1 MDIHNERR
9 LTGVKD
15 GILWRKMMSF
25 AVPYW
30 RSLSI
35 SLLFA
40 LLIAAAAVTQP
51 LLVKAAI
58 DDRINGILKPMAY
71 TADDAALA
79 RLSSDSRTFGKP
91 VELGERTY
99 YRVDPE
105 EETAWPEGVYLAS
118 IVQREGTYYLQE
130 GWNESASAQGGASVE
145 AGRAL
150 SKEEVAAFRKQD
162 YAGLAVIAALFVL
175 NVAVAGVFTYW
186 QSVILSNT
194 GQQIIFDMRNR
205 MFSHLSKLHT
215 SYFDRNPVGRLVTRV
230 AHDVEAVNQLY
241 SQVIVNLAKEV
252 LLLVGIASIMLVLN
266 VKLALVSFAVI
277 PLLIGVTF
285 YFKGI
290 IREAQRVTRVM
301 LSRLNS
307 FLAESLSGMTI
318 IQMFTREKQ
327 QQDEFVKLNEEYYRA
342 GMRGSINNSIFNPM
356 IGFIGNLALALVVW
370 YGGQSV
376 LAAGITFGVV
386 YAFTTYVRQF
396 FQPLTALADRYTQI
410 QTALASAER
419 IFELME
425 EQPAIVDRKDARDIT
440 RPLKGAIRFD
450 KAWFSYNPEE
460 WVLKDISF
468 DIKPGETVA
477 FVGATG
483 AGKSSIIGLINR
495 FYDIQKGSLT
505 LDGVEVRDYKL
516 DQLRRSIGVIQ
527 QDPFVFTGNIY
538 DNIRM
543 NRSDLTNEDIRK
555 AARELAMDDFIER
568 LPLGYETPVGEQ
580 GVKLSSGQQQLLA
593 FLRVYVSDPDV
604 LILDEATSHIDTET
618 EETLQ
623 RGLMRL
629 SNGRTTLIVAHRLS
643 TIRHADNIIVL
654 DKGRVQEM
662 GNHDELMRRGGLYRK
677 LYELQNNEGAKAQVQ
692 EQEEELRIAPQEA
705 KEPQVDLQKV
715 KEPHFVM

>member
-1 MDIHNERR
+1 MDIHNERK
-9 LTGVKD
+9 LAGVKD
-15 GILWRKMMSF
+15 GLLWRRMMSF

-30 RSLSI
+30 RSLAI

-51 LLVKAAI
+51 LLVKSAI
-58 DDRINGILKPMAY
+58 DDRINGILKPMMYA
-71 TADDAALA
+71 TDEIALA
-79 RLSSDSRTFGKP
+79 ELSGDDRAYGKP
-91 VELGERTY
+91 IQLGERTF
-99 YRVDPE
+99 YRVNPD
-105 EETAWPEGVYLAS
+105 EGEWIAGLSPAS
-118 IVQREGTYYLQE
+118 IVVRDGTYYLQE
-130 GWNESASAQGGASVE
+130 QWDGKAIAADNYE
-145 AGRAL
+145 L
-150 SKEEVAAFRKQD
+150 SKGEVAAFRKQD
-162 YAGLAVIAALFVL
+162 YTGLILLAGLFVL
-175 NVAVAGVFTYW
+175 NVAVAGIFTYW

-194 GQQIIFDMRNR
+194 GQQIIYDMRNR
-205 MFSHLSKLHT
+205 MFTHLSKLQT
-215 SYFDRNPVGRLVTRV
+215 SYYDRNPVGRLVTRV

-252 LLLVGIASIMLVLN
+252 LLLIGIASIMLALN

-290 IREAQRVTRVM
+290 IRDAQRVSRLM

-307 FLAESLSGMTI
+307 FLAENLSGMTI
-318 IQMFTREKQ
+318 VQMFTREKQ
-327 QQDEFVKLNEEYYRA
+327 QLDEFSKLNDEHYRA
-342 GMRGSINNSIFNPM
+342 GMRGSVNNSIFNPM
-356 IGFIGNLALALVVW
+356 IGFIGNIALALVVW
-370 YGGQSV
+370 YGGHSV
-376 LAAGITFGVV
+376 LAAGVTFGIV

-419 IFELME
+419 IFELLE
-425 EQPAIVDRKDARDIT
+425 ERPTIVDRPDAKAII
-440 RPLKGAIRFD
+440 RPLKGRICFD
-450 KAWFSYNPEE
+450 KAWFAYQGDE

-468 DIKPGETVA
+468 DIKQGETVA

-483 AGKSSIIGLINR
+483 AGKSSIIGLVNR
-495 FYDIQKGSLT
+495 FYDIQQGSLT
-505 LDGVEVRDYKL
+505 IDGVEVRDYKL
-516 DQLRRSIGVIQ
+516 DELRRSIGVIQ

-543 NRSDLTNEDIRK
+543 NRADLTDEDICK
-555 AARELAMDDFIER
+555 AAKELAMDDFIER
-568 LPLGYETPVGEQ
+568 LPHGYETPVGEQ

-593 FLRVYVSDPDV
+593 FLRVYVSDPDI

-623 RGLMRL
+623 QGLMRL
-629 SNGRTTLIVAHRLS
+629 SRGRTTLIVAHRLS

-662 GNHDELMRRGGLYRK
+662 GDHDGLMRIGGVYRK
-677 LYELQNNEGAKAQVQ
+677 LYELQNADGDDRSSVEEPSRVARDDARAKNA
-692 EQEEELRIAPQEA
+692 ERLAAMPATRAR
-705 KEPQVDLQKV
+705 
-715 KEPHFVM
+715 

>member
-1 MDIHNERR
+1 LDIHNERK

-15 GILWRKMMSF
+15 GLLWRRMMSF

-30 RSLSI
+30 RSLAV

-51 LLVKAAI
+51 LLVKSAI
-58 DDRINGILKPMAY
+58 DDRINGVLKPMMYA
-71 TADDAALA
+71 ADEAALA
-79 RLSSDSRTFGKP
+79 ELSADSRVYGKP
-91 VELGERTY
+91 IELGERTF
-99 YRVDPE
+99 YRVDAAE
-105 EETAWPEGVYLAS
+105 GIWPDGAAPAS
-118 IVQREGTYYLQE
+118 IFVKDGAYYLQE
-130 GWNESASAQGGASVE
+130 RWNGETVATDT
-145 AGRAL
+145 AGHKL
-150 SKEEVAAFRKQD
+150 SKEELSAFRKQD
-162 YAGLAVIAALFVL
+162 YAGLVVLAGLFVL
-175 NVAVAGVFTYW
+175 NVAVVGVFTYW

-194 GQQIIFDMRNR
+194 GQQIIFDMRNV
-205 MFSHLSKLHT
+205 MFAHLSKLQT

-241 SQVIVNLAKEV
+241 SQVIVNLAKEI

-277 PLLIGVTF
+277 PLLIAVTF

-318 IQMFTREKQ
+318 VQMFTREKQ
-327 QQDEFVKLNEEYYRA
+327 QLDEFVKLNDEHYRA
-342 GMRGSINNSIFNPM
+342 GMRGSVNNSIFNPM

-370 YGGQSV
+370 YGGHSV
-376 LAAGITFGVV
+376 LAAGVTFGVV

-425 EQPAIVDRKDARDIT
+425 ERPAIVDRPDAKAIE
-440 RPLKGAIRFD
+440 RPLRGNIRFD
-450 KAWFSYNPEE
+450 RAWFAYNAEE
-460 WVLKDISF
+460 WVLKDISLEM
-468 DIKPGETVA
+468 KQGETVA

-495 FYDIQKGSLT
+495 FYDIQQGSIT
-505 LDGVEVRDYKL
+505 IDDVEVRDYKL
-516 DQLRRSIGVIQ
+516 DELRRSVGVIQ

-543 NRSDLTNEDIRK
+543 NRAELSDEEIR
-555 AARELAMDDFIER
+555 AAAKELAMDDFIER

-593 FLRVYVSDPDV
+593 FLRVYVSDPDI

-623 RGLMRL
+623 QGLMRL
-629 SNGRTTLIVAHRLS
+629 SRGKTTIIVAHRLS

-662 GNHDELMRRGGLYRK
+662 GDHDALMRRGGAYRK
-677 LYELQNNEGAKAQVQ
+677 LYELQNTGGDALSQSDAASVAARDDGKSRGAKERSSAIPAA
-692 EQEEELRIAPQEA
+692 RAR
-705 KEPQVDLQKV
+705 
-715 KEPHFVM
+715 

>member
-1 MDIHNERR
+1 MDIHNERK

-15 GILWRKMMSF
+15 GLLWRRMMSF

-30 RSLSI
+30 RSLAV

-51 LLVKAAI
+51 LLVKSAI
-58 DDRINGILKPMAY
+58 DDRINGVLKPMMYA
-71 TADDAALA
+71 ADDTTLGELA
-79 RLSSDSRTFGKP
+79 DDSRVFGKP
-91 VELGERTY
+91 IVLGERTF
-99 YRVDPE
+99 YRVKADE
-105 EETAWPEGVYLAS
+105 GAWPEGAVQAN
-118 IVQREGTYYLQE
+118 IVVRSGGYYLQE
-130 GWNESASAQGGASVE
+130 GWNSDTTALE
-145 AGRAL
+145 AEGYNL
-150 SKEEVAAFRKQD
+150 SKEELAAFRKQD
-162 YAGLAVIAALFVL
+162 YTGLAVLAGLFVI
-175 NVAVAGVFTYW
+175 NVAVAGIFTYW

-194 GQQIIFDMRNR
+194 GQQIIFDMRNK
-205 MFSHLSKLHT
+205 MFSHLSKLQT

-241 SQVIVNLAKEV
+241 SQVIVNLAKEI

-277 PLLIGVTF
+277 PLLIAVTF

-290 IREAQRVTRVM
+290 IRDAQRVTRVM
-301 LSRLNS
+301 LSKLNS

-318 IQMFTREKQ
+318 VQMFTREKQ
-327 QQDEFVKLNEEYYRA
+327 QLDEFGKLNEEHYRA
-342 GMRGSINNSIFNPM
+342 SMRGSVNNSIFNPM

-370 YGGQSV
+370 YGGHSV
-376 LAAGITFGVV
+376 LAAGVTFGVV

-419 IFELME
+419 IFELLE
-425 EQPAIVDRKDARDIT
+425 ERPTIMDRPDAKPIQ
-440 RPLKGAIRFD
+440 RPLKGTIRFEHT
-450 KAWFSYNPEE
+450 WFAYNAEE

-468 DIKPGETVA
+468 DIKEGETVA

-495 FYDIQKGSLT
+495 FYDIQQGKLT
-505 LDGVEVRDYKL
+505 IDGVEVKNYKL
-516 DQLRRSIGVIQ
+516 DELRRSVGVIQ

-543 NRSDLTNEDIRK
+543 NRSELTDEEIRG

-593 FLRVYVSDPDV
+593 FLRVYVSDPDI

-623 RGLMRL
+623 QGLMRL
-629 SNGRTTLIVAHRLS
+629 SRGKTTLIVAHRLS

-654 DKGRVQEM
+654 DKGRVKEM
-662 GNHDELMRRGGLYRK
+662 GNHEALMRRGGVYRK
-677 LYELQNNEGAKAQVQ
+677 LYELQNTSGGGTSSPGAPGV
-692 EQEEELRIAPQEA
+692 LGRDDDNTRSA
-705 KEPQVDLQKV
+705 KDPVSA
-715 KEPHFVM
+715 MSAARAR

>member
-15 GILWRKMMSF
+15 GLLWRKMMAF

-30 RSLSI
+30 RSLAV

-40 LLIAAAAVTQP
+40 LLVAGAAVTQP
-51 LLVKAAI
+51 LLVKSAI
-58 DDRINGILKPMAY
+58 DDRINGLMKPMVYVA
-71 TADDAALA
+71 DAASLA
-79 RLSSDSRTFGKP
+79 RLAGDERTQGKP
-91 VELGERTY
+91 IVLGERTY
-99 YRVDPE
+99 YRVSQSG
-105 EETAWPEGVYLAS
+105 ETWPEGIYPAS
-118 IVQREGTYYLQE
+118 ISQLDGAYYLQE
-130 GWNESASAQGGASVE
+130 GRSGESGSAAGGE
-145 AGRAL
+145 GYAL
-150 SKEEVAAFRKQD
+150 SKEEIAAFRQQD
-162 YAGLAVIAALFVL
+162 YSGLIILAMLFVL
-175 NVAVAGVFTYW
+175 NVAVTGIFTYW

-194 GQQIIFDMRNR
+194 GQKIIFDMRNV
-205 MFSHLSKLHT
+205 MFSHLSKLQT

-252 LLLVGIASIMLVLN
+252 LMLVGIASIMLVLN

-277 PLLIGVTF
+277 PLLVLVTF

-290 IREAQRVTRVM
+290 IREAQRVSRLM

-318 IQMFTREKQ
+318 VQMFTREKQ
-327 QQDEFVKLNEEYYRA
+327 QLDEFVKLNDEHYRA
-342 GMRGSINNSIFNPM
+342 GMRGSVNNSIFNPM
-356 IGFIGNLALALVVW
+356 IGFVGNLALALVVW
-370 YGGQSV
+370 YGGHSV
-376 LAAGITFGVV
+376 LAAGVTFGVV

-419 IFELME
+419 IFEMLE
-425 EQPAIVDRKDARDIT
+425 ERPDIVDRENAKEIE
-440 RPLKGAIRFD
+440 RPLKGAIRLER
-450 KAWFSYNPEE
+450 AWFAYNKEE
-460 WVLKDISF
+460 WVLKDINIS
-468 DIKPGETVA
+468 IKPGETVA

-495 FYDIQKGSLT
+495 FYDIQRGSLMI
-505 LDGVEVRDYKL
+505 DGVEVKDYKL
-516 DQLRRSIGVIQ
+516 DQLRQSVGVIQ

-543 NRSDLTNEDIRK
+543 NRADLSDEDIRN
-555 AARELAMDDFIER
+555 AARELEMDEFIER
-568 LPLGYETPVGEQ
+568 LPQGYETPVGER

-593 FLRVYVSDPDV
+593 FLRVYVSDPDI

-623 RGLMRL
+623 RGLLRL
-629 SNGRTTLIVAHRLS
+629 SKGKTTLIVAHRLS

-662 GNHDELMRRGGLYRK
+662 GDHDTLMRRDGHYRK
-677 LYELQNNEGAKAQVQ
+677 LYELQNDEGPKEQRGAAARAGGALAATIAK
-692 EQEEELRIAPQEA
+692 
-705 KEPQVDLQKV
+705 
-715 KEPHFVM
+715 

>member
-1 MDIHNERR
+1 MDIHNERK
-9 LTGVKD
+9 LIGVKD
-15 GILWRKMMSF
+15 GQLWRRMMSF

-30 RSLSI
+30 RSLAV
-35 SLLFA
+35 SLFFA

-51 LLVKAAI
+51 LLVKSAI
-58 DDRINGILKPMAY
+58 DDRINGVLKPMMYAADGNSLGEL
-71 TADDAALA
+71 ADDA
-79 RLSSDSRTFGKP
+79 RVFGKP
-91 VELGERTY
+91 IVLGERTF
-99 YRVDPE
+99 YRVSADE
-105 EETAWPEGVYLAS
+105 GAWPEGAAPAS
-118 IVQREGTYYLQE
+118 IVVKGGAYYLQE
-130 GWNESASAQGGASVE
+130 GWNNDATAIE
-145 AGRAL
+145 AEAAGYKL
-150 SKEEVAAFRKQD
+150 SKEELAAFRTQD
-162 YAGLAVIAALFVL
+162 YTGLVVLAALFVI
-175 NVAVAGVFTYW
+175 NVAVAGIFTYW

-194 GQQIIFDMRNR
+194 GQQIIFDMRNK
-205 MFSHLSKLHT
+205 MFSHLSKLQT
-215 SYFDRNPVGRLVTRV
+215 AYFDRNPVGRLVTRV

-241 SQVIVNLAKEV
+241 SQVIVNLAKEI

-277 PLLIGVTF
+277 PLLIAVTF

-290 IREAQRVTRVM
+290 IRDAQRVTRVM

-318 IQMFTREKQ
+318 VQMFTREKQ
-327 QQDEFVKLNEEYYRA
+327 QLDEFGKLNEEHYRA
-342 GMRGSINNSIFNPM
+342 SMRGSVNNSIFNPM

-370 YGGQSV
+370 YGGHSV
-376 LAAGITFGVV
+376 LAAGVTFGVV

-425 EQPAIVDRKDARDIT
+425 ERPTIMDRPDAKSIK
-440 RPLKGAIRFD
+440 RPLKGTIRFEHT
-450 KAWFSYNPEE
+450 WFAYNAEE

-468 DIKPGETVA
+468 DIKEGETVA

-495 FYDIQKGSLT
+495 FYDIQQGKLT
-505 LDGVEVRDYKL
+505 IDGVEVRDYKL
-516 DQLRRSIGVIQ
+516 DELRRSVGVIQ

-543 NRSDLTNEDIRK
+543 NRSELTDEEIRR

-568 LPLGYETPVGEQ
+568 LPMGYETSVGEQ

-593 FLRVYVSDPDV
+593 FLRVYVSDPDI

-623 RGLMRL
+623 QGLLRL
-629 SNGRTTLIVAHRLS
+629 SRGKTTLIVAHRLS

-654 DKGRVQEM
+654 DKGRVKEM
-662 GNHDELMRRGGLYRK
+662 GNHDALMRRGGVYRK
-677 LYELQNNEGAKAQVQ
+677 LYELQNTSGSDASKPDDLSGASHNEGRSRTDNERTATMTAA
-692 EQEEELRIAPQEA
+692 RAR
-705 KEPQVDLQKV
+705 
-715 KEPHFVM
+715 